1 MADDEKF
8 IDRFDFLDAL
18 RDVIT
23 ASDPVKRQAL
33 WNTIPGWSSHYDQET
48 YFWAI
53 GPKAPTFLNNLM
65 MEIEIACDPDAK
77 AKPPRPVIRLADR
90 KPQGNA

>member
-1 MADDEKF
+1 
-8 IDRFDFLDAL
+8 
-18 RDVIT
+18 
-23 ASDPVKRQAL
+23 
-33 WNTIPGWSSHYDQET
+33 
-48 YFWAI
+48 
-53 GPKAPTFLNNLM
+53 LNNLM